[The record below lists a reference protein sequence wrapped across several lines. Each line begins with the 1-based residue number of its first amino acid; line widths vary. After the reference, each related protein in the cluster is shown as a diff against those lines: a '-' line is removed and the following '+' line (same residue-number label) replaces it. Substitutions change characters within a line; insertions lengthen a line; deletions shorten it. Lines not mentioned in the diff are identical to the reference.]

1 HLSIDQLYT
10 LNRAVV
16 DRIDELQAKQD
27 REALAMLRPSMKVQ
41 FTHDSK
47 TVTGTLLKKNR
58 KTVLIANDNGKTHH
72 KVPAGIVRH
81 ISAAALNL
89 NQTVVQNG
97 LK

>member
-1 HLSIDQLYT
+1 
-10 LNRAVV
+10 
-16 DRIDELQAKQD
+16 
-27 REALAMLRPSMKVQ
+27 MLRPGMKVQ

-72 KVPAGIVRH
+72 KVSAGIVRH
-81 ISAAALNL
+81 ISAAPLNL